1 MHSLAIKLAV
11 VSTLAFLL
19 HGEGKAQVSIEPSA
33 SSVPRPSVLPAAP
46 LKSPSPQEVAAQ
58 AFATDVARL
67 SEEADAVDRLWHAYK
82 AQCGARGGRR
92 HDFGREWFALWDRS
106 FEPTL
111 ATPACGELLSRLL
124 QSGNS
129 LRREL
134 LEVTVLLAQNLRDAL
149 LRVDRQRKDVA
160 QHVGLGEALGI
171 AVLYALTAGWK
182 EARDDLRM

>member
-134 LEVTVLLAQNLRDAL
+134 LETRAMAG
-149 LRVDRQRKDVA
+149 RV
-160 QHVGLGEALGI
+160 
-171 AVLYALTAGWK
+171 ALTPGTEVGMLRWHSLQWP
-182 EARDDLRM
+182 EADPAPRGQTVGNAAPRREP